1 MVEWILKNSHKVPD
15 LLHYLDDFITA
26 GTWDS
31 PICSHYLMTAK
42 EACSRLGLPLHP
54 LKCGLLPS
62 WLSWALELGSN
73 QQVARLPAEKLA
85 ATCEQVNQWRAR
97 KWCNRLQLKS
107 LIAHLQHAAK
117 EVWPGRT
124 FLRRTIDLSC
134 CFWKR
139 YHPIRINQEFR
150 LDLDWWR
157 TFLSSWNG
165 VSFWLFPGLEPS
177 PDVEVISDASGS
189 LGFGAFSSGAWF
201 FGSWATPQVSLS
213 IADKELFPVVIATRV
228 QGATWHRP
236 HVLFQSDSEPV
247 VHVLNTRSSKVPTLK
262 HLLRD
267 LIMSEARF
275 SFSFS
280 AAHVAGAQNQI
291 ADAISRYCWQEY
303 QCLAP
308 HAHLHPTPIPKN
320 FWIAWLHHFG
330 TVLPQP
336 PGPGFSSIYS

>member
-1 MVEWILKNSHKVPD
+1 MAKFDVEAAYRNIPVHPSDRVLLDIKWRGKYYVDLALPFGLWSAPYIFTLVADMVEWILKNSHKVPD

-134 CFWKR
+134 CF
-139 YHPIRINQEFR
+139 
-150 LDLDWWR
+150 
-157 TFLSSWNG
+157 
-165 VSFWLFPGLEPS
+165 
-177 PDVEVISDASGS
+177 
-189 LGFGAFSSGAWF
+189 
-201 FGSWATPQVSLS
+201 
-213 IADKELFPVVIATRV
+213 
-228 QGATWHRP
+228 
-236 HVLFQSDSEPV
+236 
-247 VHVLNTRSSKVPTLK
+247 
-262 HLLRD
+262 
-267 LIMSEARF
+267 
-275 SFSFS
+275 
-280 AAHVAGAQNQI
+280 
-291 ADAISRYCWQEY
+291 
-303 QCLAP
+303 
-308 HAHLHPTPIPKN
+308 
-320 FWIAWLHHFG
+320 
-330 TVLPQP
+330 
-336 PGPGFSSIYS
+336 